1 MYLTTLL
8 DIAYKECP
16 DKNAVYHGE
25 RSLTYKELYNLSGK
39 LANALK
45 GMGVNRGDR
54 IGLYLS
60 SRLEFYICYWA
71 IVRSGAIAVLLN
83 SMLKKNEIEYIL
95 SDTQAQIAFS
105 EKSIANELIKACDA
119 LPESRE
125 IIIVDDDSIAG
136 SKSLGSIVSQNESL
150 FAQPDIDRNDI
161 VSIIYTSGTTGKPK
175 GATQTHK
182 SIWSNVASFV
192 ATNKIFDSDVFLCC
206 LPIFNNFGLN
216 VVSMGAVYSGCSV
229 ILHERFDA
237 QTILN
242 DIKKHK
248 ATYLAG
254 TPTMYSYL
262 LNEYDSGIH
271 DVSSLR
277 VCNSGGAFLATEILN
292 KVEETFN
299 CTMLNGYGQTEGC
312 GFTTLNPLVGVRKL
326 GSVGLPLSN
335 LLFRILDPKGNEMP
349 ANEVGEIAL
358 KGDTIASTGYWNK
371 PEANENSFSDGWFLS
386 GDLGYK
392 DEDGYIY
399 VVDRKTD
406 LIITGGSNIYPA
418 EVEEALY
425 KHPKISL
432 AAVIGVPDEVKGE
445 IPKAYVVLKEG
456 ERCSEKEIV
465 SYCRENMAV
474 YKAPRIVEFVDDLPK
489 GVTGKILKRILK
501 EKTASE

>member
-1 MYLTTLL
+1 
-8 DIAYKECP
+8 
-16 DKNAVYHGE
+16 
-25 RSLTYKELYNLSGK
+25 
-39 LANALK
+39 
-45 GMGVNRGDR
+45 
-54 IGLYLS
+54 
-60 SRLEFYICYWA
+60 
-71 IVRSGAIAVLLN
+71 
-83 SMLKKNEIEYIL
+83 
-95 SDTQAQIAFS
+95 
-105 EKSIANELIKACDA
+105 
-119 LPESRE
+119 
-125 IIIVDDDSIAG
+125 
-136 SKSLGSIVSQNESL
+136 
-150 FAQPDIDRNDI
+150 
-161 VSIIYTSGTTGKPK
+161 
-175 GATQTHK
+175 
-182 SIWSNVASFV
+182 
-192 ATNKIFDSDVFLCC
+192 
-206 LPIFNNFGLN
+206 
-216 VVSMGAVYSGCSV
+216 MGAVYSGCSV

-237 QTILN
+237 RAILN
-242 DIKKHK
+242 DIKKYK

-262 LNEYDSGIH
+262 LSEYDPGIH

-312 GFTTLNPLVGVRKL
+312 GFTTLNPLVGVRKQ

-392 DEDGYIY
+392 DEDGYIF

-456 ERCSEKEIV
+456 EQCSEKEIV